1 MGIFKYLSDILS
13 KFSRT
18 QRIFALSMLLM
29 AAVVLYLGK
38 PIIDA
43 LSTDCDEL
51 TIRIEIAEKRIRS
64 LQTELDSSET
74 TIIKNQRAC
83 TNDITQREQEF
94 RMMLDDLSRE
104 VKRHKKI
111 QTVPQRNL
119 EMAIID
125 PNDSSVVSAMVRPE
139 PKKIKIEDFSW
150 IDSKIED
157 YKRKLSSK

>member
-1 MGIFKYLSDILS
+1 
-13 KFSRT
+13 
-18 QRIFALSMLLM
+18 
-29 AAVVLYLGK
+29 
-38 PIIDA
+38 
-43 LSTDCDEL
+43 
-51 TIRIEIAEKRIRS
+51 
-64 LQTELDSSET
+64 
-74 TIIKNQRAC
+74 
-83 TNDITQREQEF
+83 
-94 RMMLDDLSRE
+94 MMLDDLSRE
-104 VKRHKKI
+104 VKRHKKL